1 MKIAHQG
8 RPLEEMYIIQRLR
21 SSETRRA
28 APYKPSDND
37 ANASQG
43 GTSIRAFP
51 RAHTKSFCVEYGVG
65 ERKASRNSGL
75 GARIRSWLVPFA
87 LGESGVAVICY
98 AEPRFVIS
106 A

>member
-1 MKIAHQG
+1 MPMPA
-8 RPLEEMYIIQRLR
+8 
-21 SSETRRA
+21 RA
-28 APYKPSDND
+28 E
-37 ANASQG
+37 
-43 GTSIRAFP
+43 TSIRAFP

-87 LGESGVAVICY
+87 LESGVAVTY
-98 AEPRFVIS
+98 AEPRFVIGGRS